1 MQGYSKR
8 FDSFL
13 KILFQLLSI
22 GRVFPL
28 QGSLCYDPISS
39 RVVVT
44 ADRPMNDTFK
54 SEEELIPF
62 VPYPLDPQT
71 CQPIK
76 ATLPTVER
84 RADLRLGAPIFD
96 VKTGLSV
103 PICAVTIH
111 PTTNQVSPL
120 GK

>member
-1 MQGYSKR
+1 
-8 FDSFL
+8 
-13 KILFQLLSI
+13 
-22 GRVFPL
+22 
-28 QGSLCYDPISS
+28 
-39 RVVVT
+39 
-44 ADRPMNDTFK
+44 MNDTFK

-62 VPYPLDPQT
+62 VPYPLDPKT
-71 CQPIK
+71 GQPIK
-76 ATLPTVER
+76 TTLPTVER

-103 PICAVTIH
+103 PICAVTMH